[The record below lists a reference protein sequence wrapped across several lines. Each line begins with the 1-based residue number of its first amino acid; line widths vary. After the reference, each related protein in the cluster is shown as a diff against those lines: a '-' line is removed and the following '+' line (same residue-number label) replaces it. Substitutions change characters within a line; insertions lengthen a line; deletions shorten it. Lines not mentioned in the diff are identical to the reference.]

1 MKKEDLDFF
10 KSLLSVPSN
19 TGQEDLII
27 DYLSDYLYS
36 KDYDFYLDDMS
47 NIYITKGKTEF
58 YPCFV
63 AHLDTVH
70 HMSNILV
77 KEEKHPNDH
86 GEYKDALKAY
96 TPFSNQPTGIGGD
109 DKCGIFVCLQ
119 LLEKLDNVKVAFF
132 VSEEIGCIGS
142 SVADDFF
149 FEDVGYVVQFDA
161 PSNFMVSEFCSGVQL
176 FKRDSEF
183 FGRIAPVLTETFNPN
198 HQLQRHPYTDVK
210 ALKQLFPH
218 ISMINLSCGYHNY
231 HTPNEYIIL
240 EEVENAVVTGLEI
253 YDKLGCERL

>member
-1 MKKEDLDFF
+1 M
-10 KSLLSVPSN
+10 
-19 TGQEDLII
+19 
-27 DYLSDYLYS
+27 SDYLYS

-47 NIYITKGKTEF
+47 NIYITKGETEF

-149 FEDVGYVVQFDA
+149 FD
-161 PSNFMVSEFCSGVQL
+161 
-176 FKRDSEF
+176 R
-183 FGRIAPVLTETFNPN
+183 
-198 HQLQRHPYTDVK
+198 
-210 ALKQLFPH
+210 
-218 ISMINLSCGYHNY
+218 
-231 HTPNEYIIL
+231 
-240 EEVENAVVTGLEI
+240 
-253 YDKLGCERL
+253 

>member
-1 MKKEDLDFF
+1 MLKNFLYLCIMKKEDLDFF

-36 KDYDFYLDDMS
+36 KDYNFYLDDMS

-86 GEYKDALKAY
+86 GEYKDAL
-96 TPFSNQPTGIGGD
+96 TN
-109 DKCGIFVCLQ
+109 
-119 LLEKLDNVKVAFF
+119 
-132 VSEEIGCIGS
+132 
-142 SVADDFF
+142 
-149 FEDVGYVVQFDA
+149 
-161 PSNFMVSEFCSGVQL
+161 
-176 FKRDSEF
+176 
-183 FGRIAPVLTETFNPN
+183 
-198 HQLQRHPYTDVK
+198 
-210 ALKQLFPH
+210 
-218 ISMINLSCGYHNY
+218 
-231 HTPNEYIIL
+231 
-240 EEVENAVVTGLEI
+240 
-253 YDKLGCERL
+253 